1 MSRNYPDRVRP
12 EKVAAAKKRFS
23 GEIPLVSL
31 GGLEG
36 LIVKPEPG
44 DVVRFELSFAHD
56 GQGHIVADLSV
67 EAQVCLLC
75 QRTLG
80 PFAYRVSGQSRIGVV
95 STEAEAQEL
104 PADYEPLIC
113 EEDDLPIAR
122 LVEEEIL
129 LALPL
134 VPIDPE
140 APKPIEAAAEP
151 DELVKEP
158 THRPFEVLAD
168 LKKNRSGDA

>member
-12 EKVAAAKKRFS
+12 GKVAAAKKRFS
-23 GEIPLVSL
+23 GEIPLASL
-31 GGLEG
+31 DRLEG
-36 LIVKPEPG
+36 LIVTPKPD
-44 DVVRFELSFAHD
+44 DVVRFDVSFAYD
-56 GQGHIVADLSV
+56 GQGHVVADLSV
-67 EAQVCLLC
+67 ETAVSLVC
-75 QRTLG
+75 QRTLRS
-80 PFAYRVSGQSRIGVV
+80 FVHRVQNQSRVGVV
-95 STEAEAQEL
+95 QSEAQANEL

-113 EEDDLPIAR
+113 EGEDLPLAR

-140 APKPIEAAAEP
+140 APESPEMA
-151 DELVKEP
+151 DERADVDKEP

-168 LKKNRSGDA
+168 LKKNHTDE